1 LGSESSLSS
10 SQPLFPTLQ
19 HTDAPDTLDTVLE
32 TPCSIS
38 KWIDSTKV
46 SRKLH
51 YTHNSTCAGTML
63 TTSQVN
69 PFAKRETHDA
79 QTIFWYKIFTTLSW
93 LLAVVSSVY
102 YTFHAPDDDVT
113 KQRTIWGQ
121 NRHHHTAFALN
132 SCIASIYW

>member
-1 LGSESSLSS
+1 VQHIKMDRLHQSKPQTPLH
-10 SQPLFPTLQ
+10 SQLWLCRK
-19 HTDAPDTLDTVLE
+19 DANPR
-32 TPCSIS
+32 P
-38 KWIDSTKV
+38 
-46 SRKLH
+46 
-51 YTHNSTCAGTML
+51 
-63 TTSQVN
+63 VN

-121 NRHHHTAFALN
+121 NRHHATAFALN

>member
-1 LGSESSLSS
+1 
-10 SQPLFPTLQ
+10 
-19 HTDAPDTLDTVLE
+19 
-32 TPCSIS
+32 
-38 KWIDSTKV
+38 
-46 SRKLH
+46 
-51 YTHNSTCAGTML
+51 ML